1 MMIIS
6 ASRRTDIPT
15 YYSEWFFNR
24 IKEGFVY
31 VRNPMN
37 IHQISKISLTPDV
50 VDGIVFWTKNPI
62 PMLSRLDEL
71 KDYAYYFQFTV
82 NSYAKDIETNIPNK
96 NDIIIPAFRELS
108 NKIGPDRV
116 IWRYDPILLTE
127 KYTIDY
133 HVNYFNE
140 LAKRHSGYTHKCVIS
155 FVDLY
160 KNTQS
165 HLKELNILPLGDNEM
180 YELAERLVEIAN
192 KNNLIVESC
201 AEKIN
206 LEQFGIQHGHC
217 IDCTLFEK
225 ILNCKM
231 NLSKDKN
238 QRPECGCMESI
249 DIGAYNTCKNGC
261 KYCYANFSP
270 VTVIKN
276 TDVHNPN
283 SPLLFGEV
291 MQEDKI
297 TERKMISL
305 KNYQTSL
312 I

>member
-1 MMIIS
+1 MIIS

-15 YYSEWFFNR
+15 YYSKWFLNR
-24 IKEGFVY
+24 IKAGFVY

-37 IHQISKISLTPDV
+37 VHQISKISLSPSV
-50 VDGIVFWTKNPI
+50 VDGIVFWTKNPV
-62 PMLSRLDEL
+62 PMMPYLDL
-71 KDYAYYFQFTV
+71 FKDYAYYFQFTV
-82 NSYAKDIETNIPNK
+82 NSYGKDIEANVPSK
-96 NDIIIPAFRELS
+96 NDVIIPAFRELS
-108 NKIGPDRV
+108 KKIGPERV
-116 IWRYDPILLTE
+116 IWRYDPIILTT

-140 LAKRHSGYTHKCVIS
+140 IAKRLSGYTHKCVIS
-155 FVDLY
+155 FVDFY
-160 KNTQS
+160 RNTQA
-165 HLKELNILPLGDNEM
+165 HMKDLEVLPLEEKEM
-180 YELAERLVEIAN
+180 YELAERLVEIAQKN
-192 KNNLIVESC
+192 KLIVESC

-217 IDCTLFEK
+217 IDCALFEK

-270 VTVIKN
+270 NTVIKN
-276 TDVHNPN
+276 TAVHNPE

-291 MQEDKI
+291 TQEDGI
-297 TERKMISL
+297 VERKMVSL
-305 KNYQTSL
+305 KDIQLNMF
-312 I
+312 